1 MKSKK
6 QYFDFKSFYSIVLFA
21 LVDAS
26 YQFIWESIG
35 APQPNPQRILG
46 TRVSALGNAHVSTY
60 FQSTDLWRRISKGD
74 TIPEETC
81 VVNNL
86 NIPPIVF
93 GDGRF
98 VSIREHLVI

>member
-1 MKSKK
+1 M
-6 QYFDFKSFYSIVLFA
+6 
-21 LVDAS
+21 VDAS
-26 YQFIWESIG
+26 YQFIWASIG
-35 APQPNPQRILG
+35 APQPSPQCILG
-46 TRVSALGNAHVSTY
+46 TRVSALGNTHVSTY
-60 FQSTDLWRRISKGD
+60 FQSTDLWRLISEGD

-93 GDGRF
+93 GDGRL